1 MDIAD
6 AISVEI
12 SGPGAADFYNAA
24 SRLLEVAAEA
34 LDTLTALGLTPC
46 PDRAY
51 VSPGLPAFDCEQLT
65 VHATLLGEE
74 TTSPLSPNAATGQRH
89 KFGRVTLVTFT
100 TSIARCLVVQTDNVP
115 PDPLQEDIASRQIL
129 ADARVIWETY
139 YWHSRQNTLLD
150 ADRCSIR
157 KMNASQPVDPSGG
170 IAGWLINMTVEI
182 DGYNPVAGS

>member
-12 SGPGAADFYNAA
+12 AGPGAADFYNAA
-24 SRLLEVAAEA
+24 SRLLETAAEA
-34 LDTLTALGLTPC
+34 LDTLATIGLTPC

-65 VHATLLGEE
+65 VHATLLAEE
-74 TTSPLSPNAATGQRH
+74 STSPVAGGQRH

-100 TSIARCLVVQTDNVP
+100 TSIARCLVVQADNVP

-139 YWHSRQNTLLD
+139 YWHDRQNTLLGD
-150 ADRCSIR
+150 DRCSIR

-182 DGYNPVAGS
+182 DGYNPVTGS